1 MNKAHALVVDDEA
14 DILDLVK
21 ITLGRMDVQA
31 TTAMNVAEAK
41 RQLERARF
49 DLCLTDMNLPP

>member
-1 MNKAHALVVDDEA
+1 
-14 DILDLVK
+14 
-21 ITLGRMDVQA
+21 MDVQA

-49 DLCLTDMNLPP
+49 DSA